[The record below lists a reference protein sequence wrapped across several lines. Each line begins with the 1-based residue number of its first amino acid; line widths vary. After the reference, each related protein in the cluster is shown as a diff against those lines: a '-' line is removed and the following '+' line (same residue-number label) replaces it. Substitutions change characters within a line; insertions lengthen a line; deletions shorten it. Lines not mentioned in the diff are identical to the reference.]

1 MDFERMVAER
11 RLSLLLTSERQGHLQ
26 RRKAANKNERVDST
40 EYINVHG
47 RCESLCRRSVRG
59 DGTEMRDNYA
69 GVLLITVVKARRTK
83 GMSHNVCV
91 EGKWGHSVLHHL
103 KAVYGE

>member
-1 MDFERMVAER
+1 MDLERVVAER
-11 RLSLLLTSERQGHLQ
+11 RLSFKLLRTLGSSIAGKG
-26 RRKAANKNERVDST
+26 RKQKERVDST